1 MCLLYDGYEFT
12 GRCLVY
18 ELVGLIATHFADSVL
33 KHHILLE
40 EVVYRHF
47 VLCIVVHGALEEEAQ
62 EALCAIAA
70 GACGEVAEEH
80 EVKAEGSCENRV
92 ATEEVNLNLHGIAH
106 PAEDIDVV
114 PAFLVIVARRIVVD
128 AHLVVVV
135 GVEVGLLFGHEDRLE
150 SRELRHFFGAEVGG
164 FVEHETVAVAE
175 DIGREPAG
183 KAEATG
189 ADDRSEARL
198 NESLACLE
206 VLAGLVF
213 SASSHMAGKST
224 VVLGA
229 PMMKGAPSVRA
240 A

>member
-1 MCLLYDGYEFT
+1 VCLLYDGYEFT

-92 ATEEVNLNLHGIAH
+92 AAEEVNLNLHGIAH

-128 AHLVVVV
+128 AHLVVVA
-135 GVEVGLLFGHEDRLE
+135 GVKPDLTRVWPVLKSLP
-150 SRELRHFFGAEVGG
+150 A
-164 FVEHETVAVAE
+164 
-175 DIGREPAG
+175 IGI
-183 KAEATG
+183 
-189 ADDRSEARL
+189 
-198 NESLACLE
+198 
-206 VLAGLVF
+206 LVF